1 MAKIVIKIWHME
13 ICEKQLNS
21 WEVVIALKVYIK
33 NEEMLKI
40 KKPSQGYRKGI
51 ANKI

>member
-1 MAKIVIKIWHME
+1 ME
-13 ICEKQLNS
+13 ICEKQLNA

-40 KKPSQGYRKGI
+40 KKPSQEYRKGI

>member
-1 MAKIVIKIWHME
+1 ME